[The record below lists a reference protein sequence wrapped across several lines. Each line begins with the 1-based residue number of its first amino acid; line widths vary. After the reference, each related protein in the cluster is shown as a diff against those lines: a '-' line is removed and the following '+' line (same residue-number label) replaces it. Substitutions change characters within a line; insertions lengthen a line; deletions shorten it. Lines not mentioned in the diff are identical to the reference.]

1 MSDERF
7 TLDTNILVYS
17 VDGEAGRRHQIASE
31 IVKLAARRDCWI
43 TLQAVSE
50 FYAVVARKH
59 LVPRARAA
67 MLAHSWLD
75 LFPAA
80 VASESAVR
88 FAIDRATDGHVSYWD
103 ALLIAAAAEAGCTA
117 IVTEDL
123 SDGELLKGVR
133 VVHPFATGDELPDQ
147 LRSLLGMDQAL

>member
-17 VDGEAGRRHQIASE
+17 VDGEGGRRHRIASE
-31 IVKLAARRDCWI
+31 IVESAARRDCWI

-59 LVPRARAA
+59 LVSRASAA

-75 LFPAA
+75 LFPH
-80 VASESAVR
+80 R
-88 FAIDRATDGHVSYWD
+88 RCLRIGR
-103 ALLIAAAAEAGCTA
+103 
-117 IVTEDL
+117 
-123 SDGELLKGVR
+123 
-133 VVHPFATGDELPDQ
+133 PFCN
-147 LRSLLGMDQAL
+147 R

>member
-31 IVKLAARRDCWI
+31 IVELAARCDCWI

-80 VASESAVR
+80 VASESGR
-88 FAIDRATDGHVSYWD
+88 
-103 ALLIAAAAEAGCTA
+103 
-117 IVTEDL
+117 
-123 SDGELLKGVR
+123 
-133 VVHPFATGDELPDQ
+133 PFCN
-147 LRSLLGMDQAL
+147 R